1 MIARIL
7 IFQVLNHRHSH
18 KHTHIFKE
26 KKTKKMGG
34 KIVEICLYVKFLAYK
49 VTERSKKAANIY
61 KAKSGELV
69 EKETNEKK

>member
-1 MIARIL
+1 
-7 IFQVLNHRHSH
+7 
-18 KHTHIFKE
+18 
-26 KKTKKMGG
+26 MGG
-34 KIVEICLYVKFLAYK
+34 KIVEICLYVKFLACK

>member
-1 MIARIL
+1 
-7 IFQVLNHRHSH
+7 
-18 KHTHIFKE
+18 
-26 KKTKKMGG
+26 MGG